1 MGPITIDMLQAEY
14 DALVAANQDIIIHME
29 YMRGQVIL
37 TEEQIHQGVQIS
49 QEEYNEVLEEWTSAV
64 AIVDNVLNE
73 ARTRLEEMSNV

>member
-1 MGPITIDMLQAEY
+1 MGQITREMVQAEY

-37 TEEQIHQGVQIS
+37 TEEQIHQGVHIS
-49 QEEYNEVLEEWTSAV
+49 QEEYNEVLEEWYAAV

-73 ARTRLEEMSNV
+73 VRHRLETNNER